1 MAGFSA
7 GFFVGFVPFNLT
19 TINVDPAPPSW
30 LAEEEEEEE
39 GRRFEVEVVVGVIVV
54 VVVVVVMAVFI
65 IFNSAISIN
74 SFIVVKASS
83 KLGWKHGG
91 NEQQF

>member
-1 MAGFSA
+1 M
-7 GFFVGFVPFNLT
+7 
-19 TINVDPAPPSW
+19 DPAPPSW
-30 LAEEEEEEE
+30 LPDEEEEEEEGEEE